1 MDKFIREYYSTLFC
15 ESHDWNTIISEAL
28 INFGGKQ
35 YPPFGQIVI
44 VSGGSGSGKGFVIDN
59 LFGITGKRYDVDFLK
74 TEVQKNEQIRKDLS
88 ERFHVPESV
97 FDLKTAEDVKTVHSL
112 MQLSGIKQ
120 KYEANIFAMAKYAP
134 IDKKPNLIFDKTCS
148 NIVDI
153 LTIISTC
160 INHGYR
166 PENIHLVWVLN
177 DINTALKQNAS
188 RDRQVPPVILTSI
201 HREVAATMK
210 NFLNNFNEWPEKL
223 NGDIYIVF
231 NKKDKDVKSQ
241 KLKKGKYI
249 PKNGYFITDSS
260 YIKIKEAGKSNIT
273 IPEDI
278 LEKIKQYTPDNI
290 W

>member
-28 INFGGKQ
+28 INFDGKQ

-74 TEVQKNEQIRKDLS
+74 TEVQKNDQIRKDLS

-134 IDKKPNLIFDKTCS
+134 IDRKPNLIFDKTCS

-153 LTIISTC
+153 LNIISTC

-188 RDRQVPPVILTSI
+188 RDRHVPPVILTSL

-210 NFLNNFNEWPEKL
+210 NFINNFNEWPEKL
-223 NGDIYIVF
+223 NGDIYIAF

-241 KLKKGKYI
+241 MLKKGKYI
-249 PKNGYFITDSS
+249 PTNGYYITDSN
-260 YIKIKEAGKSNIT
+260 YVKIKEAGKSTIT

-278 LEKIKQYTPDNI
+278 LEKIKQYTPDDI